1 MVFQGQDAW
10 RKHPFIANQWK
21 NAFPGLKPAVAIFS
35 VYCVAEFVYKKAT
48 APKPFDA
55 STLTWEKEGVGEK
68 PTVQGTEGMHLHG
81 NQHHHGGMRIYSWT
95 KAGVGEKP
103 ELEHH

>member
-10 RKHPFIANQWK
+10 RRHPFIANQWK

-35 VYCVAEFVYKKAT
+35 VYCVAEFIYDKAT

-55 STLTWEKEGVGEK
+55 STLSWEKEGVGEK
-68 PTVQGTEGMHLHG
+68 PEIVGAEAM
-81 NQHHHGGMRIYSWT
+81 NKSSHHGHAPKVMSWI
-95 KAGVGEKP
+95 KPAVGEKP
-103 ELEHH
+103 EPQMH